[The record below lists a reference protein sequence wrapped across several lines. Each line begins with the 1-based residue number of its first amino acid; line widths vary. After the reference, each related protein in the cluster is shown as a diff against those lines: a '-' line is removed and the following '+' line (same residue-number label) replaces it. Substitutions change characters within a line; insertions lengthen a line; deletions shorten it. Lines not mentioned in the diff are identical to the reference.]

1 MEEVLTDAARAR
13 VLGPDPPDNP
23 TQVFSRVGSIMEE
36 PIRVASRVV
45 EELSQEDED
54 SLPTTPSDSV
64 ISINDDD
71 SKDGMIDLTNFDD
84 LGIKHVEEDILLS
97 QQPRSESIS
106 SVEEEEDS
114 TEARLRADTSRVL
127 RILNDESGPP
137 QEWEEVYAYLE
148 AHLLKP
154 NRVQI
159 VVEEFLGM
167 AESRREEEEAS
178 PPPSLRQPSP
188 EPHVMGKG
196 KGKGKGKRMGARA
209 ISPEAISSVET
220 TPERVDKRDHSPEK
234 EKSKKQKTEEAPGES
249 SPILGAKKKRHRKP
263 ARQSS
268 LSDEMLYG
276 PFDFSSH
283 RNPASRCNGQRT
295 QNLSSGLHDLVEGSA
310 RQPGKKA
317 FALAPSRLS
326 NASASERAE
335 EEAPKTPTRNYIAPG
350 KLGTSPVIGGAA
362 PVIREARLLVPDPSP
377 PPARR
382 SPRPRAPSVELVGEE
397 VGAGPVVVEV
407 DDRDEA
413 SQEEV
418 DELANNLGAMF
429 PQTPAEY
436 IRARAQ
442 DLVGRYSV
450 LVDYR
455 TPFNVV

>member
-1 MEEVLTDAARAR
+1 MEEVLTDAAVTR
-13 VLGPDPPDNP
+13 VLGTDRAGDPDR
-23 TQVFSRVGSIMEE
+23 VFAGVGSIMEE
-36 PIRVASRVV
+36 ESVVRVASRVV

-71 SKDGMIDLTNFDD
+71 SKDDMIDLTNFDD
-84 LGIKHVEEDILLS
+84 LGIKHVEQDILLS
-97 QQPRSESIS
+97 RQQPRSASIS
-106 SVEEEEDS
+106 SEEEEDS

-137 QEWEEVYAYLE
+137 QAWEEVYAYLE

-167 AESRREEEEAS
+167 AESRREEEAS

-188 EPHVMGKG
+188 EPHLVGKG

-209 ISPEAISSVET
+209 ISPEAISSKET
-220 TPERVDKRDHSPEK
+220 SPERVDKRDHSPEK
-234 EKSKKQKTEEAPGES
+234 EKSKKQKTEEASGET

-263 ARQSS
+263 ARRPS

-283 RNPASRCNGQRT
+283 RNPASKSGQRT

-317 FALAPSRLS
+317 FVLAPSRLA
-326 NASASERAE
+326 NASTGDGAE
-335 EEAPKTPTRNYIAPG
+335 HEAPKTPTRNYIAPG
-350 KLGTSPVIGGAA
+350 KLGSSPIPNGAS
-362 PVIREARLLVPDPSP
+362 PVIREARLLAPDSIPLA
-377 PPARR
+377 ARR

-442 DLVGRYSV
+442 DLVGRFV
-450 LVDYR
+450 QCFGR
-455 TPFNVV
+455 

>member
-1 MEEVLTDAARAR
+1 MEEVLRDGR
-13 VLGPDPPDNP
+13 VLVPDRPGDPNR
-23 TQVFSRVGSIMEE
+23 VFSRVDSIMEE
-36 PIRVASRVV
+36 PIRVSSRVV
-45 EELSQEDED
+45 EELSHEDED

-71 SKDGMIDLTNFDD
+71 SKDDMIDLTNFDD
-84 LGIKHVEEDILLS
+84 LKHVEEDLLMS
-97 QQPRSESIS
+97 QQPRSASIS
-106 SVEEEEDS
+106 SGDEEEDS

-167 AESRREEEEAS
+167 AESRREEEAS

-196 KGKGKGKRMGARA
+196 KGKGKGKRIGARA

-220 TPERVDKRDHSPEK
+220 TPERVEKRDHSPEK
-234 EKSKKQKTEEAPGES
+234 EKSKKQKTEEAPGDS

-283 RNPASRCNGQRT
+283 RNPTSRSGQRT

-310 RQPGKKA
+310 RQPAKKA
-317 FALAPSRLS
+317 FALAPSRFS
-326 NASASERAE
+326 NTSARDGAE
-335 EEAPKTPTRNYIAPG
+335 QEAPKTPTRNYIAPG
-350 KLGTSPVIGGAA
+350 KLGTSPVLNGAA
-362 PVIREARLLVPDPSP
+362 PVIREARLLVPDPA
-377 PPARR
+377 PPAA
-382 SPRPRAPSVELVGEE
+382 RPRAPSVELVGEE

-407 DDRDEA
+407 DDREEA

-418 DELANNLGAMF
+418 EELATNLGAMF

-436 IRARAQ
+436 IRTRAQ
-442 DLVGRYSV
+442 DLVGR
-450 LVDYR
+450 
-455 TPFNVV
+455 

>member
-1 MEEVLTDAARAR
+1 MEEVLADAAVAR
-13 VLGPDPPDNP
+13 VLSPDPPDNP
-23 TQVFSRVGSIMEE
+23 DRVFSRVGSIMEE
-36 PIRVASRVV
+36 PITVASRVV
-45 EELSQEDED
+45 EELTQEDED

-71 SKDGMIDLTNFDD
+71 SKDDMIDLTNFDD
-84 LGIKHVEEDILLS
+84 LGIKHVEEDLLLS

-106 SVEEEEDS
+106 SLDEEEDS

-167 AESRREEEEAS
+167 AESRREEEVS
-178 PPPSLRQPSP
+178 PPPSLRQLSP
-188 EPHVMGKG
+188 EPYIKG
-196 KGKGKGKRMGARA
+196 KGKGKGKRIGARA

-220 TPERVDKRDHSPEK
+220 TPERADKRDHSPEK
-234 EKSKKQKTEEAPGES
+234 EKSKKQKTEEAPGET

-263 ARQSS
+263 ARRPS

-283 RNPASRCNGQRT
+283 RNPASKSGQRT

-317 FALAPSRLS
+317 FVLAPSRLA
-326 NASASERAE
+326 NASTGDGAE
-335 EEAPKTPTRNYIAPG
+335 HEAPKTPTRNYIAPG
-350 KLGTSPVIGGAA
+350 KLGSSPIPNGAS
-362 PVIREARLLVPDPSP
+362 PVIREARLLAPDSIPLA
-377 PPARR
+377 ARR

-442 DLVGRYSV
+442 DLVGRFV
-450 LVDYR
+450 QC
-455 TPFNVV
+455 FGG